1 MSAPRIIS
9 ASLSSFYQKLS
20 KLVEIWRSSD
30 KNNFAQF
37 LWDTVYVAV
46 PCHFLLRPV
55 RVRRIAIN
63 PSVCLCVCLSMCV
76 CLSSSISLE
85 PLVWSSQFLCKSPVA
100 VARSSS
106 GGVAIPG
113 RSLMSVNALFCT
125 VTDFSAGAL
134 PIGMTFCTA
143 VRPHFRQVFF
153 PLWCDS
159 PTHGRPLGAN
169 MREGVDVWALK
180 QPINRE

>member
-1 MSAPRIIS
+1 M
-9 ASLSSFYQKLS
+9 
-20 KLVEIWRSSD
+20 
-30 KNNFAQF
+30 
-37 LWDTVYVAV
+37 
-46 PCHFLLRPV
+46 
-55 RVRRIAIN
+55 RRIAIN
-63 PSVCLCVCLSMCV
+63 PSVCLPLYVCLFV
-76 CLSSSISLE
+76 LEHISGTASLI
-85 PLVWSSQFLCKSPVA
+85 VAIFVQVPVA

-159 PTHGRPLGAN
+159 PTHGRTLGAN

-180 QPINRE
+180 QPTNRE